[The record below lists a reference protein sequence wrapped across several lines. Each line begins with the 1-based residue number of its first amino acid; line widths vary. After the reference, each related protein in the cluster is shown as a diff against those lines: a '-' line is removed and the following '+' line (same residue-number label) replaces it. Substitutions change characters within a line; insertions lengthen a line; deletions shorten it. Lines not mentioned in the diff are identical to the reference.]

1 MTEFPR
7 GLVHVE
13 NGPVSREKTGSEQ
26 FGGPHPV
33 VNLVVPRMKFSFALS
48 WSWRERGA
56 GGPGW
61 PSKYA
66 VMAGD
71 GRKPLMST
79 GLVPCLDP
87 ERNRHEQERRGASE
101 TPDHPSDAAN
111 KCAMSRSKE
120 KMVAASK
127 IKNGLQPARSAR
139 APRLAPRLARCAS
152 R

>member
-111 KCAMSRSKE
+111 KCAMQCRGRRRKWSRPQKSKTGCNLLE
-120 KMVAASK
+120 ALERRGWLHV
-127 IKNGLQPARSAR
+127 
-139 APRLAPRLARCAS
+139 
-152 R
+152 